1 MTVRFHRIAAGLIAA
16 AVLALVVPAGRTSAQ
31 TAPDAASHTASASTP
46 RVIPGLAIL
55 TTLKRRPGISQGM
68 FHAYVRDVHGPLA
81 SRLANS
87 DMRQYWHL
95 ELIRDNEATWP
106 RTPSIDYTMTEAEA
120 FDHSNPTVYTSEKAL
135 KAYFLDPAVGG
146 ILMRDEPNIF
156 SETIIYTAPQGQ
168 LLEFRAP
175 PPDPTGLSNGEGAVK
190 YLVYFRKRPD
200 IDVSTFRGFL
210 VDRYAPSLA
219 ASPGVTT
226 LRLFLLDPPDNNSS
240 TNRLA
245 TGVAHFAAPE
255 RQYQAAIEVAFT
267 DRAAMA
273 QAFASTA
280 YRATVADQLRMVR
293 QIHAFAVPETTWMV
307 EDGVLTTAGLR
318 GVPAARLITKI
329 GATNQLAPDAVKA
342 MQGDAR
348 GARP

>member
-1 MTVRFHRIAAGLIAA
+1 MIARLNRNIAGLIAA
-16 AVLALVVPAGRTSAQ
+16 VLLGTVVPAGRVSAQ
-31 TAPDAASHTASASTP
+31 TPPVTAPNNIVANAP
-46 RVIPGLAIL
+46 RVVPGLAIL
-55 TTLKRRPGISQGM
+55 TTLKRRPDVPQAV

-87 DMRQYWHL
+87 DMRRYWHL
-95 ELIRDNEATWP
+95 ELIRDDGSTWP
-106 RTPSIDYTMTEAEA
+106 KVPGIDYSMTEAEA

-135 KAYFLDPAVGG
+135 KAYFLDPSVGG

-168 LLEFRAP
+168 LLEFRTP
-175 PPDPTGLSNGEGAVK
+175 PTDLTGLSNGEGAVK
-190 YLVYFRKRPD
+190 YLVYFRKRSE
-200 IDVSTFRGFL
+200 IDVLTFRRFL
-210 VDRYAPSLA
+210 VDRYTPALA
-219 ASPGVTT
+219 ASAGVTT
-226 LRLFLLDPPDNNSS
+226 LRLFLLDPPDNSSS

-267 DRAAMA
+267 DRAAMTH
-273 QAFASTA
+273 AFASPA
-280 YRATVADQLRMVR
+280 YRATLADQPKLVR
-293 QIHAFAVPETTWMV
+293 QVHVFAVPETTWMV

-318 GVPAARLITKI
+318 GAPAARLIAKI
-329 GATNQLAPDAVKA
+329 GANNQLAPDAVKA

-348 GARP
+348 EPRR